1 MLQQATPLDLAFQ
14 ALADPARRSMVERL
28 SRGPASVSELARPL
42 DMSLPA
48 GMRHLAMLGA
58 GGGGRPEGGMDF
70 RVGGE
75 DYAVSRPPGELP
87 HHFRSRYH
95 DIVPNERIV
104 YTYWMHHGE
113 NLASVSVSTIEVR
126 PEGAKTRLVITEV
139 GVFLDG
145 YYSPEGRED
154 GTRQLMEQIV
164 PIVEG

>member
-1 MLQQATPLDLAFQ
+1 MTQRNAIHATFVVERVYAASPARVFAAF
-14 ALADPARRSMVERL
+14 ADPEKKAQWFH
-28 SRGPASVSELARPL
+28 GPEEWGP
-42 DMSLPA
+42 
-48 GMRHLAMLGA
+48 
-58 GGGGRPEGGMDF
+58 PESAMDF

-95 DIVPNERIV
+95 DIVPDERIV

-113 NLASVSVSTIEVR
+113 DLASVSVATLEMR

-154 GTRQLMEQIV
+154 GTRQLMEQIA

>member
-1 MLQQATPLDLAFQ
+1 MTQRSAIHATFVVERVYAASPARVFAAF
-14 ALADPARRSMVERL
+14 ADPEKKAQWFH
-28 SRGPASVSELARPL
+28 GPEEWGP
-42 DMSLPA
+42 
-48 GMRHLAMLGA
+48 
-58 GGGGRPEGGMDF
+58 PESGMDF

-126 PEGAKTRLVITEV
+126 PEGPKTRLVITEV

-145 YYSPEGRED
+145 YYSPAGRED
-154 GTRQLMEQIV
+154 GTRQLMEQIA